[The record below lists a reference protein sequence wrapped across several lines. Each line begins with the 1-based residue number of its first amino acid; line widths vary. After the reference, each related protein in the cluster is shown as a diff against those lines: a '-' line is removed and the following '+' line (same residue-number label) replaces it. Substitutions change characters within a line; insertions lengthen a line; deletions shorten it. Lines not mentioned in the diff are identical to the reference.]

1 MLLHESPQ
9 QLNAW
14 LAEIDTFLLKRL
26 GVRLNPA
33 KTILQPVDRGVD
45 FVGQVIKPWRR
56 TTRRRTVEHALRQIA
71 SAPIDSLRETANSYF
86 GLLTQASHSQTDRRR
101 LAKAVLLRGRPV
113 NAGMTK
119 TFKGAA

>member
-14 LAEIDTFLLKRL
+14 LAEIEAFLPKRL
-26 GVRLNPA
+26 GARLNPA

-45 FVGQVIKPWRR
+45 FVGQVIKPWHR
-56 TTRRRTVEHALRQIA
+56 TTRRRTVDNALRRIA
-71 SAPIDSLRETANSYF
+71 STPSAALRETANSYF
-86 GLLTQASHSQTDRRR
+86 GLLTQASHSHADRRR
-101 LAKAVLLRGRPV
+101 LAKAVLLRGKAV

-119 TFKGAA
+119 TYKGAA